1 MHTSSITPKMI
12 LAQVIAALKPSAARS
27 LRRWLVHL
35 GGVGLIPLGLLDSSL
50 IPLTG
55 SMDVLTILL
64 ASRQADWWPYYALMA
79 TAGSVLGGFVT
90 YRLARRGGKATLER
104 RFSRRQVDKVYKIF
118 GRWGFGAIAIAA
130 LLPPPAPIVPFL
142 LAAGVM
148 QYPVRKFLAALAL
161 GRAVRYTVLAY
172 LAARYGRD
180 VFAFVAQHA
189 RTAIWIGAGSL
200 AAVAIAISLFAFLR
214 GRRARIRSNR

>member
-1 MHTSSITPKMI
+1 MHAGSQTPKMI
-12 LAQVIAALKPSAARS
+12 LVQVMAALKPTAARS
-27 LRRWLVHL
+27 VRRWLFHL
-35 GGVGLIPLGLLDSSL
+35 GGIGLIPLGLLDSSL

-55 SMDVLTILL
+55 SMDVVTILL
-64 ASRQADWWPYYALMA
+64 ASRQGDWWPYYALMA

-148 QYPVRKFLAALAL
+148 QYPVKKFLSALAL
-161 GRAVRYTVLAY
+161 GRAARYTILAY

-180 VFAFVAQHA
+180 VIVFVAQHE
-189 RTAIWIGAGSL
+189 RPVMWG
-200 AAVAIAISLFAFLR
+200 AIAALLATGIGVSIFLLLRKPR
-214 GRRARIRSNR
+214 GKKRAAS